1 MVALCLQ
8 HHAMADR
15 GVFSTA
21 QLRTFK
27 NSPHSVEEVKAKFE
41 WARPKQLVRL
51 GGFYMGGKQNTM
63 NLDVGNF
70 KERLVGITENDA
82 GLLELSFI
90 LRDKY
95 MNRVAVMENN
105 MFFARPNRLFDLH
118 VDVGAT
124 RVRIREEKRKV
135 LLNLQ
140 AARKSPEELIQML
153 EADWLRA
160 QKAIQR
166 RTSGDDNIGP
176 VFRDYLLGPLTA
188 VETGD
193 VEPPVL
199 WRDENSGAA
208 VDSRRHLISFVLD
221 WAMEHCVDDEGMI
234 PILDFRNLR
243 TRLFGRT
250 LEIRDGIGVDRKSI
264 AFGAH
269 FSPDSPHPGERPGD
283 TRTRDSL

>member
-15 GVFSTA
+15 GVFSKA
-21 QLRTFK
+21 QLRTLK
-27 NSPHSVEEVKAKFE
+27 NSPHSMEEVKAKFE

-51 GGFYMGGKQNTM
+51 GGFYMGGKQNAM
-63 NLDVGNF
+63 NVEVGNF
-70 KERLVGITENDA
+70 KEPLVGVRENDA
-82 GLLELSFI
+82 GLLELSFV

-95 MNRVAVMENN
+95 LNRVVVMENN
-105 MFFARPNRLFDLH
+105 MFVARPNRLFDLH

-124 RVRIREEKRKV
+124 KVRIREQKRKV
-135 LLNLQ
+135 LLDLQ
-140 AARKSPEELIQML
+140 SVRKTPEELARLL
-153 EADWLRA
+153 EADWTRA
-160 QKAIQR
+160 QKTIQR
-166 RTSGDDNIGP
+166 KSSGDGNIGP
-176 VFRDYLLGPLTA
+176 IFRDYLLGPLTA

-193 VEPPVL
+193 AQPPRL
-199 WRDENSGAA
+199 WHNENSGGV
-208 VDSRRHLISFVLD
+208 VDSRWYLISFVLN
-221 WAMEHCVDDEGMI
+221 WALEYCVDDEGMI

-250 LEIRDGIGVDRKSI
+250 LEIRDGIGVERRSM